1 MAVGVR
7 VILFTAQEDYSVN
20 LRQTVLGI
28 QGARIAAEVDD
39 LILLAQAT
47 ERFSADI
54 VLVDLDPRPDE
65 VLPVAGALAMERPD
79 LSVFAVSESTDGQLI
94 LAAMRSGITEFL
106 TKPIDIE
113 LLSLACEKVA
123 SRKDAT
129 QIDGRLLTV
138 IGLAVQS

>member
-28 QGARIAAEVDD
+28 AGARIAAEVDD

-54 VLVDLDPRPDE
+54 VLVDLDMVRQYPC
-65 VLPVAGALAMERPD
+65 LCAM
-79 LSVFAVSESTDGQLI
+79 
-94 LAAMRSGITEFL
+94 
-106 TKPIDIE
+106 
-113 LLSLACEKVA
+113 
-123 SRKDAT
+123 
-129 QIDGRLLTV
+129 
-138 IGLAVQS
+138 